1 MIYPQL
7 AKQAEVTSLEAFIK
21 DDSWVAEQKLD
32 GDRILY
38 MSPGAD
44 MAGTPITRN
53 GSIYSKKIPQAMK
66 DFRFP
71 EGVEM
76 ALDGELVNGTFW
88 VFDMPLNPL
97 VDGHLDHDAPLW
109 ARRAAL
115 EAFFASVPNPF
126 RLVPQAKTVDEKIRL
141 AETALKS
148 NYEGLLLKKTDAPYR
163 SGGRTP
169 EWLKVKFVS
178 TADVI
183 VTGVRTDGK
192 DSVDFGLYEQTATT
206 GVPGVLTTGPIP
218 CGRASLIGKEKNG
231 VISVGDV
238 IEVRYLYTGA
248 GGRLFQPTIMRKR
261 DDKGAHE
268 CTTDQLKHVNKE
280 VLESL

>member
-1 MIYPQL
+1 MLYPQL

-21 DDSWVAEQKLD
+21 DDRWVAEQKLD
-32 GDRILY
+32 GDRILF
-38 MSPGAD
+38 MSGGKD
-44 MAGTPITRN
+44 MPGTPITRN

-71 EGVEM
+71 EGEW

-88 VFDMPLNPL
+88 VFDMPIDPDFPGGQLEL
-97 VDGHLDHDAPLW
+97 HL
-109 ARRAAL
+109 RRARL
-115 EAFFASVPNPF
+115 EVFMASVPSPF

-141 AETALKS
+141 AETALQS
-148 NYEGLLLKKTDAPYR
+148 NYEGLLLKKTDSPYR

-178 TADVI
+178 TADCI

-192 DSVDFGLYEQTATT
+192 DSVDLGLREA
-206 GVPGVLTTGPIP
+206 GSIIP
-218 CGRASLIGKEKNG
+218 VGRASLIGKEKNG
-231 VISVGDV
+231 TIAVGDV
-238 IEVRYLYTGA
+238 LEVRYLYTGA
-248 GGRLFQPTIMRKR
+248 GGRLFQPTILRKR
-261 DDKGAHE
+261 DDKMPNE
-268 CTTDQLKHVNKE
+268 CDTTQLKHVCKD